1 MAGAPNPLM
10 GAGAGGGANPMAGII
25 MNALAKR
32 TQQGAAT
39 PGAAA
44 AENAGADDG
53 MVLQQLN
60 KINEAL
66 GIVFVRTFQTRPN
79 VANQISATM
88 KALSRAI
95 KEAGQAAQVGE
106 AVGAQE
112 KPPINFSAAAQGGA
126 TPETPP
132 APVG

>member
-1 MAGAPNPLM
+1 MATGSSPLM
-10 GAGAGGGANPMAGII
+10 GGGAGGPMAGII
-25 MNALAKR
+25 QQALARK

-53 MVLQQLN
+53 MILQQLN

-66 GIVFVRTFQTRPN
+66 GLVFVRTFQTRPN
-79 VANQISATM
+79 VANQVSATM
-88 KALSRAI
+88 KALSRAL

-106 AVGAQE
+106 VVE
-112 KPPINFSAAAQGGA
+112 KNEQPPINFSAAAQGQGQPQ
-126 TPETPP
+126 PETPP
-132 APVG
+132 MG